1 MTSSGTISD
10 VKKFSVLLDDV
21 NSTLME
27 YMKAYNE
34 SQIAQLR
41 VYKYRGALGDTDL
54 VEELLKASRVFQAR
68 DVIDENTKKRFA
80 GTEILL
86 ETIPR
91 KWEARARLD
100 TAEDAYLSK
109 SSENC
114 STKEDNI
121 PEKVNLTSGE
131 NQIRELK
138 TNGHNSLFNFLGAVN
153 KELYKTAATLEEMLF
168 NSDIGNAL
176 VNKIA
181 EVEHHRLH
189 YLQCKSVSYS

>member
-54 VEELLKASRVFQAR
+54 VEELLKESHRLDRLYQLKWINELISSRVFQAR

-114 STKEDNI
+114 STKE
-121 PEKVNLTSGE
+121 
-131 NQIRELK
+131 
-138 TNGHNSLFNFLGAVN
+138 GAVN